1 MLDLNLNYMLK
12 VVNLEVKSALNERS
26 ESNEVHYMKKKRNKN
41 NKGEANDFIT
51 LC

>member
-12 VVNLEVKSALNERS
+12 AVNLEAKSALNERS
-26 ESNEVHYMKKKRNKN
+26 KARKFTVKKRNKN
-41 NKGEANDFIT
+41 NKGEANDFIK